1 MSNPSNANDAKR
13 MARRRLLRG
22 AYAVPAVLTVHTG
35 SALAGAS
42 SLACFAKLPTG
53 VAIGPADNFW
63 RVEQYTGKVG
73 GVSTKLVKV
82 SEIATL
88 CDTKS
93 AGTIVKTFLTGKT
106 WLRVSDSASVTPDP
120 LPTPAPAKD
129 GANYWVALRIENT
142 GTATSPVW
150 KVQGVAPSS
159 GLTGAPKVMAQSC
172 WSSFVIG

>member
-1 MSNPSNANDAKR
+1 MSNPSKANDAKR

-22 AYAVPAVLTVHTG
+22 AYTVPAVLTVHTG
-35 SALAGAS
+35 SALAGSS

-53 VAIGPADNFW
+53 VAVGPADNFW

-73 GVSTKLVKV
+73 GTSTKLVKV
-82 SEIATL
+82 SEIVTL

-106 WLRVSDSASVTPDP
+106 WLKVSDSSSVVPDAS
-120 LPTPAPAKD
+120 PAPSKD
-129 GANYWVALRIENT
+129 GAGFWVAIRIDNT
-142 GTATSPVW
+142 GTTSAPVW
-150 KVQGVAPSS
+150 AVKGVAPSS
-159 GLTGAPKVMAQSC
+159 GLTGTPKVMAQSC

>member
-42 SLACFAKLPTG
+42 SLACFGRLPNG
-53 VAIGPADNFW
+53 VNVGAADTFW
-63 RVEQYTGKVG
+63 RVQQYSCFVG
-73 GVSTKLVKV
+73 GVATKVVKV
-82 SEIATL
+82 AEIKTL

-93 AGTIVKTFLTGKT
+93 TGTIDTSWCTGTWRKVSTGSTCTPDAAPTSDGAGSMVAIRIANVSLTSTPSWKVTGVIPNSSSTGTGK
-106 WLRVSDSASVTPDP
+106 P
-120 LPTPAPAKD
+120 
-129 GANYWVALRIENT
+129 
-142 GTATSPVW
+142 
-150 KVQGVAPSS
+150 
-159 GLTGAPKVMAQSC
+159 MAQSC